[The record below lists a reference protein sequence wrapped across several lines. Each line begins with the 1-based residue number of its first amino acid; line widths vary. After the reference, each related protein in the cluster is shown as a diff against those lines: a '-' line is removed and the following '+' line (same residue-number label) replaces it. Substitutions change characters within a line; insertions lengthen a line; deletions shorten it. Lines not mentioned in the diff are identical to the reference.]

1 MNNNKILSKIKIAE
15 NKYSDY
21 ISSCDK
27 IAREAL
33 KHIDWS
39 DRVSCEY
46 YPADGICIEIE
57 EHVCYA
63 FTFFELVEES
73 ENGMVDKGTY
83 IDNCI

>member
-1 MNNNKILSKIKIAE
+1 MYK
-15 NKYSDY
+15 
-21 ISSCDK
+21 
-27 IAREAL
+27 RQ
-33 KHIDWS
+33 
-39 DRVSCEY
+39 CEY

-73 ENGMVDKGTY
+73 ENGIIDKRTY

>member
-1 MNNNKILSKIKIAE
+1 MKNDEILNKIKTAA
-15 NKYSDY
+15 NKYLDY
-21 ISSCDK
+21 ISACDE

-73 ENGMVDKGTY
+73 EDGMVDKWTY

>member
-1 MNNNKILSKIKIAE
+1 MNNKILSKIKIAV
-15 NKYSDY
+15 NKYSNY
-21 ISSCDK
+21 LSACDK

-33 KHIDWS
+33 KHIDWN

-57 EHVCYA
+57 EHVCSI

-73 ENGMVDKGTY
+73 ENGMIDKRTY